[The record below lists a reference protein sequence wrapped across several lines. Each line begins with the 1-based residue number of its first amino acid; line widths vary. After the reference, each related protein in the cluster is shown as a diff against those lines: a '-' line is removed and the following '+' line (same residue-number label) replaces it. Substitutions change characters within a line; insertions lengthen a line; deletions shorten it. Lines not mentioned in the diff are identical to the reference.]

1 MVLFWASAN
10 MPERAVRMV
19 MAIWM
24 IMRQVSGGS
33 FCFIGLVVRLLVG
46 WCVSTRLL
54 NSNAKVR
61 PWDCGLRIFPK
72 KNFIIS

>member
-33 FCFIGLVVRLLVG
+33 FFFIMVVVRLFDF
-46 WCVSTRLL
+46 VSQYVKERL
-54 NSNAKVR
+54 
-61 PWDCGLRIFPK
+61 G
-72 KNFIIS
+72 

>member
-1 MVLFWASAN
+1 
-10 MPERAVRMV
+10 
-19 MAIWM
+19 
-24 IMRQVSGGS
+24 MRQVSGGS

-61 PWDCGLRIFPK
+61 PWDCGLRMIAKIFFFALRVAALQFG
-72 KNFIIS
+72 NR